1 MEDKSNDLLA
11 PGRLLDL
18 LKSLKPS
25 LESVLTKYQQSNAT
39 DYDALG
45 EIKSKLEKAFF
56 LLYRVQAVEEE
67 VNELN
72 GLIRFASSSIATLSS
87 SGLVSEDG
95 SLLQNE
101 ILQSFHYLLV
111 LAQLTLVC
119 ALQQNSELQLREG
132 GNKAS
137 VGNRIAQ
144 SAGSRAG
151 LDSETWSC
159 FGAKAFSCLVYAVFR
174 QPEVDRDRADPAD
187 VEWFLQEAS
196 LLRGYS
202 YIRLVM
208 LPVLQAV
215 ASHDRFTALYLF
227 SVLAELLESV
237 ARIFCLPCYESTDP
251 EASGDFPY
259 VFLPPTAAFYN
270 ENMAYY
276 ASIRE
281 NGQHGNCGKAGQVTG
296 EEVDTVEDMILTYA
310 QVMQSHPRLSTTF
323 WPSNAVESIM
333 DRDQVHPF
341 VDKLLSM
348 ASHHLHLLLPAFQFL
363 TALASSMEVQGISGA
378 RRVYSLLLQTS
389 GVQPILTWQGIIET
403 LDRVIRVLDSSS
415 INTATASASSVPS
428 SSLALPSTISPDTTM
443 GGALGVQQSSSSSL
457 ALSALDLEVTR
468 LLLLLLAAVCQD
480 EEVAEAFATSTAQNS
495 FSVVSAV
502 SSLLLSRLTQIL
514 RLPLPVECKA
524 AALDILSSIAQHGN
538 LAPLVWEVIE
548 NTRLLSS
555 LTVGP
560 FGAASSA
567 NRGMALVT
575 GIKAELEEVEARS
588 GQYFF
593 TPSFLQLLCNL
604 LQHGVP
610 ENLGQGVRV
619 PGLTVYL
626 TFLVDD
632 VLLKAQDRLYQPR
645 SHLASSQG
653 QKWRILALS
662 LQALALV
669 LRQYQV
675 SDEDFRT
682 DVVDYKVEGQA
693 VSSPSVVS
701 APRVKSAGYFVL
713 TRLLQAPSS
722 LLQLVLALMRLLSGE
737 GGEAIQKQS
746 QHYLSGVLGQ
756 TVVFLRDYF
765 SLANG
770 VGGYGGERPG
780 SGVYR
785 AHRLLART
793 SLLFE
798 EVHTKLCDVEAA
810 PLAGCDPVIW
820 MEQTLGSVLFL
831 LHEASQRSSAVVSRY
846 QQQHLQSNALTTA
859 ASLRGLGVMM
869 PTAILTELGDLLL
882 GYDMVK
888 PLVLCLGLVPS
899 SQPGD
904 RPIASLALALLQYLA
919 VHMAGRDVTEMIIA
933 REVPSAVL
941 NYIVYLLGEDESL
954 VEGFSSLA
962 AEESGEIDWETGLY
976 AVVSLRGPIRP
987 VRVQQSGRS
996 AAWNSATV
1004 RGELLTMLLSTFL
1017 PQKMCL
1023 SLHLLGVSAGRD
1035 VRATTTTQDGKTT
1048 SDNPLNTLLALLSPD
1063 RAPLALLESQP
1074 QQAVDIF
1081 ELLYR
1086 LVSHPLS
1093 QEVVLQL
1100 LRSKSIA
1107 FYATQFKYLLSLM
1120 HCSSEEIERRRLDR
1134 VEESEDSNASLLAP
1148 IEEVCGA
1155 LQVCMAFFLRIA
1167 VIEVHQGFYTAEASV
1182 SAQRSAQSLLTL
1194 LFGPCQALDFPRER
1208 CDDMLTI
1215 TKALAY
1221 AHNSLTVSHQSSVED
1236 TLPTW
1241 LRSLFAS
1248 ARVSQCGTKAGTA
1261 FQTFPN
1267 SANPFPVLAPGP
1279 VLVDVSRLL
1288 QLAASTIA
1296 PQEVPDEKEM
1306 QEIVQR
1312 AVSLNVQTHLRASA
1326 AHLLIAWGQLVQI
1339 VSSLPPCLKCVE
1351 EGARQRGEGLRAVAL
1366 ELVALPALHLIGSGG
1381 NVSSISG
1388 DYAVEQQLAGI
1399 LSMVQVACSH
1409 SGGGDALTE
1418 EELLAMI
1425 AVVEGALSCWLPS
1438 ANNALLPLTTFSSSV
1453 PKGGLSKPSQGLL
1466 SNILVFLLTSLRP
1479 ALLVKGESKAQND
1492 SIKRL
1497 LEKYGLELL
1506 DRLIGLVDLQNPSTF
1521 TVWQRSALAGIVA
1534 LLPFLR
1540 ACPRLGPSLAPV
1552 LQKSGN
1558 LERLVR
1564 HLPHTL
1570 SADLDL
1576 YVDGCEAI
1584 SSLVQWDGLKDY
1596 LLHSLHLLPSLCAV
1610 ALPHLGG
1617 GGVGTAEEKQERAVS
1632 VTCASLWQVVVASP
1646 LAKTNVPYVSAFLH
1660 SNKAQLMQLLRK
1672 GLPELGGAPQ
1682 AVLSLLV
1689 AAIKTL
1695 RPTATNAQTLEPAE
1709 RELLNELLDFLP
1721 DILLRLRSLGL
1732 ETLPSALI
1740 QHFRLYT
1747 LHASSTSSYWA
1758 DLFNGMKDHRAQREA
1773 VTVSPPTEAWRDMPL
1788 SWTKTEQVAVQAH
1801 CQILLLLSSFLRQ
1814 LCLIQ
1819 RQVAVDFELLGRVF
1833 LTSFEISQA
1842 ASVDLASKENSMRSF
1857 LHNQYNMIS
1866 TNLLHALQAALTESV
1881 VDRQPALVQEVLQVA
1896 ADAPQQSSLSLLAR
1910 KMRETLLV
1918 WVQEGALKTSHDLS
1932 IMM

>member
-39 DYDALG
+39 DYEALG

-67 VNELN
+67 VNEIN
-72 GLIRFASSSIATLSS
+72 GLIRFASSSIAALSS
-87 SGLVSEDG
+87 SGLVNEDG

-111 LAQLTLVC
+111 LAQLSLVC

-132 GNKAS
+132 GAKTSADS
-137 VGNRIAQ
+137 SFGNRMAQ
-144 SAGSRAG
+144 TAGSRAG

-174 QPEVDRDRADPAD
+174 QPEVDRDRADPSD

-227 SVLAELLESV
+227 SVLAELLENV
-237 ARIFCLPCYESTDP
+237 ARIFCLACYESTDP

-259 VFLPPTAAFYN
+259 IFMPPTAAFYN

-281 NGQHGNCGKAGQVTG
+281 NSQHGNCGKAGQVTG

-310 QVMQSHPRLSTTF
+310 LVMQSYPRLSTTF

-348 ASHHLHLLLPAFQFL
+348 ASHHLHLLLPTFQFL
-363 TALASSMEVQGISGA
+363 TALATSMEVQGISGA

-389 GVQPILTWQGIIET
+389 GMQPILTWQGIIET

-415 INTATASASSVPS
+415 INAATASASSAPS
-428 SSLALPSTISPDTTM
+428 SSLALPNTISPDTTM

-480 EEVAEAFATSTAQNS
+480 EEVAEAFTTSTAQNS
-495 FSVVSAV
+495 FSVISAV

-555 LTVGP
+555 LTAGP

-567 NRGMALVT
+567 NRSIALVT

-593 TPSFLQLLCNL
+593 TPAFLQLLCNL

-619 PGLTVYL
+619 PGLTTYL

-645 SHLASSQG
+645 SHLTSSQG

-693 VSSPSVVS
+693 VSTPSVVS

-722 LLQLVLALMRLLSGE
+722 LLQLVLALMRLLSCE

-831 LHEASQRSSAVVSRY
+831 LHEAAQRSSAVVSRY
-846 QQQHLQSNALTTA
+846 QQQHLQSNALTTV

-904 RPIASLALALLQYLA
+904 RPIASLALAVLQYLA
-919 VHMAGRDVTEMIIA
+919 VHMAGRDVTETIIA

-954 VEGFSSLA
+954 IEGFSSLA

-987 VRVQQSGRS
+987 VRIQQSGRS
-996 AAWNSATV
+996 SAWNSATV

-1023 SLHLLGVSAGRD
+1023 SLHLLGISASRDVSA
-1035 VRATTTTQDGKTT
+1035 TTSISQDGKKMP
-1048 SDNPLNTLLALLSPD
+1048 DNPLNTLLTLLASD

-1107 FYATQFKYLLSLM
+1107 FYATQYKYLLTLM
-1120 HCSSEEIERRRLDR
+1120 HCSSEEIERRRLER
-1134 VEESEDSNASLLAP
+1134 VEESEDSNPSLLAP
-1148 IEEVCGA
+1148 VEEVCGA

-1167 VIEVHQGFYTAEASV
+1167 VIELHQGFYAADASV

-1194 LFGPCQALDFPRER
+1194 LFGPCQSLDFPREH
-1208 CDDMLTI
+1208 CDDMLTV

-1221 AHNSLTVSHQSSVED
+1221 AHNSLSVSHQSSIED

-1261 FQTFPN
+1261 FQTFSN
-1267 SANPFPVLAPGP
+1267 STNPFPVLAPGP

-1339 VSSLPPCLKCVE
+1339 VSSLPPCVKCIE
-1351 EGARQRGEGLRAVAL
+1351 EGARQRGEGLRSVAL

-1399 LSMVQVACSH
+1399 LSMVQVACLH
-1409 SGGGDALTE
+1409 PGDALTE
-1418 EELLAMI
+1418 EELFTMI

-1466 SNILVFLLTSLRP
+1466 SNIVVFLLTSLRP
-1479 ALLVKGESKAQND
+1479 ALLVKDENKAQSD
-1492 SIKRL
+1492 SIKVFTAIAV
-1497 LEKYGLELL
+1497 YG
-1506 DRLIGLVDLQNPSTF
+1506 
-1521 TVWQRSALAGIVA
+1521 
-1534 LLPFLR
+1534 
-1540 ACPRLGPSLAPV
+1540 
-1552 LQKSGN
+1552 
-1558 LERLVR
+1558 
-1564 HLPHTL
+1564 
-1570 SADLDL
+1570 
-1576 YVDGCEAI
+1576 
-1584 SSLVQWDGLKDY
+1584 
-1596 LLHSLHLLPSLCAV
+1596 
-1610 ALPHLGG
+1610 
-1617 GGVGTAEEKQERAVS
+1617 
-1632 VTCASLWQVVVASP
+1632 
-1646 LAKTNVPYVSAFLH
+1646 
-1660 SNKAQLMQLLRK
+1660 
-1672 GLPELGGAPQ
+1672 
-1682 AVLSLLV
+1682 
-1689 AAIKTL
+1689 
-1695 RPTATNAQTLEPAE
+1695 
-1709 RELLNELLDFLP
+1709 
-1721 DILLRLRSLGL
+1721 
-1732 ETLPSALI
+1732 
-1740 QHFRLYT
+1740 
-1747 LHASSTSSYWA
+1747 
-1758 DLFNGMKDHRAQREA
+1758 
-1773 VTVSPPTEAWRDMPL
+1773 
-1788 SWTKTEQVAVQAH
+1788 
-1801 CQILLLLSSFLRQ
+1801 
-1814 LCLIQ
+1814 
-1819 RQVAVDFELLGRVF
+1819 
-1833 LTSFEISQA
+1833 
-1842 ASVDLASKENSMRSF
+1842 
-1857 LHNQYNMIS
+1857 
-1866 TNLLHALQAALTESV
+1866 
-1881 VDRQPALVQEVLQVA
+1881 
-1896 ADAPQQSSLSLLAR
+1896 
-1910 KMRETLLV
+1910 
-1918 WVQEGALKTSHDLS
+1918 
-1932 IMM
+1932 